1 MGEGHRARIEHLAD
15 DAREVVIDV
24 LCRAFRDYPVM
35 RFVLGPDGDH
45 EEVLR
50 RLIGFFT
57 DVRFAMEWPVLGV
70 IVDERLVAVALVNE
84 PHEKTFLERFQE
96 GLARV
101 REELGEA
108 AFHRLGRFGAAA
120 EVNESRELHYFVG
133 MLGVLP
139 EEQGRGYARLLL
151 DHVRRLSEDA
161 GCAGV
166 ALSTEDPANVPFYEH
181 MGFEVVGQG
190 AVDDLSTWAMWWPNG
205 S

>member
-1 MGEGHRARIEHLAD
+1 MTKGAQPRIERLTE
-15 DAREVVIDV
+15 DAREVVVDV
-24 LCRAFRDYPVM
+24 LCHSFREYPVM

-45 EEVLR
+45 EERLR
-50 RLIGFFT
+50 SLIEFFT

-70 IVDERLVAVALVNE
+70 VVGEEVVAVALVNE
-84 PHEKTFLERFQE
+84 PHDKTFLERFQE
-96 GLARV
+96 GLDRV
-101 REELGEA
+101 KAQLGEA
-108 AFHRLGRFGAAA
+108 AFHRLGRFEGAA

-151 DHVRRLSEDA
+151 EYVRRLSEDA

-166 ALSTEDPANVPFYEH
+166 ALSTEDPANVPFYEY

-190 AVDDLSTWAMWWPNG
+190 SVDGLSTWAMWWPNG

>member
-1 MGEGHRARIEHLAD
+1 MTEGAQARIERLAD
-15 DAREVVIDV
+15 DAREIVVDV
-24 LCRAFRDYPVM
+24 LCRAFQDYPVM
-35 RFVLGPDGDH
+35 RFVLGSGGDH
-45 EEVLR
+45 EERLR
-50 RLIGFFT
+50 SLIEFFT

-70 IVDERLVAVALVNE
+70 VVGDELVAVALVNE

-96 GLARV
+96 GLDRV
-101 REELGEA
+101 KEELGEA
-108 AFHRLGRFGAAA
+108 AFHRLGRFEEAAA
-120 EVNESRELHYFVG
+120 VNESRELHYFVG

-151 DHVRRLSEDA
+151 EYVRRLSVDA

-190 AVDDLSTWAMWWPNG
+190 VVDDLSTWAMWWPNG